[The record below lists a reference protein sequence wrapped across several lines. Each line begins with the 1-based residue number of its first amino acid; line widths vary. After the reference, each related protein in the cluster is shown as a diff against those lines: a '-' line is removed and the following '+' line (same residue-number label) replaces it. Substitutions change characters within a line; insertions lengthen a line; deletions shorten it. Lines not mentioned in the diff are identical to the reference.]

1 MYFFYES
8 NIFRRR
14 VLKNITHT
22 DIGRTN
28 QCPEAEVGGLCSGQE
43 GQHQK
48 DVLLLGVS
56 PWKLIG
62 WISTFRLLIHSIN
75 TPSSAVRSIS
85 PCRPSHTYTGYCSL
99 TFPLLCAYVQGT
111 RYSNCKEVLS
121 KKNPGLSHRHFLI
134 ILEINFS
141 STALGSV

>member
-1 MYFFYES
+1 MIFNIYIFYES

-85 PCRPSHTYTGYCSL
+85 PCRPSHTYTGYRLSVALLSL
-99 TFPLLCAYVQGT
+99 SCVRTF
-111 RYSNCKEVLS
+111 KEHGIRIA
-121 KKNPGLSHRHFLI
+121 KKSLAKNR
-134 ILEINFS
+134 
-141 STALGSV
+141 V